1 MLQQIEYF
9 ADCPQSAPRAGGGCL
24 QLYPPNPPGGCPC
37 QGPVIRSRGGKGS
50 SLRAKETA
58 GWKKVVGPQ
67 PPPLLSLLARKEIDG
82 ERWGPGVEERPL
94 AGSQAASGLDL
105 PCPPPSR
112 RWESQGLKKAPG
124 PHTSRW
130 PSGVGNHLLDTRPM
144 GEKTELIALS
154 ILFL

>member
-1 MLQQIEYF
+1 LRCFNKLNIL
-9 ADCPQSAPRAGGGCL
+9 PTAPSQRHALAEDACNFTLRIRLEVVHARAL
-24 QLYPPNPPGGCPC
+24 LYDPA
-37 QGPVIRSRGGKGS
+37 GGKGPAS
-50 SLRAKETA
+50 GPKRLLA
-58 GWKKVVGPQ
+58 GKRLLARS
-67 PPPLLSLLARKEIDG
+67 PPPLSLLARKEIDG

-130 PSGVGNHLLDTRPM
+130 PSGAGNHLLDTRPM
-144 GEKTELIALS
+144 GEKN
-154 ILFL
+154 